1 MSDRLPDITK
11 GIYLRLTA
19 SHFGYPAGLIGTV
32 HSFGTDW
39 SGNWYF
45 QLRWLNQV
53 TGKRNRPVSE
63 WSLNLRDKD
72 LKDFERI
79 ASWEQVQELLRESR
93 PQRKPRRK
101 VNRRLRFSKPLKRV
115 PRVKRHP
122 NQLKLYEWD

>member
-1 MSDRLPDITK
+1 MISRANITK

-19 SHFGYPAGLIGTV
+19 SRFGYPGGLIGTV
-32 HSFGTDW
+32 HTTGTDW

-45 QLRWLNQV
+45 QLRWLNRP

-72 LKDFERI
+72 LEDFERI
-79 ASWEQVQELLRESR
+79 ESWEQVQELLRESR

-101 VNRRLRFSKPLKRV
+101 ARRIPRFSNPLRRV
-115 PRVKRHP
+115 PRRKKHP
-122 NQLKLYEWD
+122 NQLKLYE

>member
-1 MSDRLPDITK
+1 MLTRTDINK
-11 GIYLRLTA
+11 GIYLRLTV

-32 HSFGTDW
+32 HATGTDW

-45 QLRWLNQV
+45 QLRWLNRP

-72 LKDFERI
+72 LEDFERI
-79 ASWEQVQELLRESR
+79 ESWEQVQELLRESR

-101 VNRRLRFSKPLKRV
+101 VNRRLRFSNPLGRI
-115 PRVKRHP
+115 PIGRRNP
-122 NQLKLYEWD
+122 NQLKLYEWG